1 MWKRDV
7 TTSMDWWKRLGNFS
21 QLIMET
27 SDPIAVPDEFA
38 TAMQQLS
45 AEAKK
50 TLVPPPRPN
59 RPVETAAP
67 TSEVADA
74 RLQDVEKTLSRK
86 IDDLARAVTQSKS
99 NDLGPRLQQIEEQL
113 AAIRN
118 AESVNQRLFDSLHDE
133 LLKYRDNFVHESLQ
147 KPFIHDLVHLFDDL
161 TSLSEQLQSATN
173 DSSRGNALQ
182 WRDNLGNAIHALVE
196 ILHRFEVNEI
206 EARETVDRTAHKIV
220 SFEPA
225 EFPEEDGH
233 IVMRVRRGFFWRGKL
248 IRPEEVI
255 AKRFG

>member
-118 AESVNQRLFDSLHDE
+118 AESVNQRLFDSFHDE

-161 TSLSEQLQSATN
+161 TALSEQLRNAAHDQGT
-173 DSSRGNALQ
+173 RGSVVQ
-182 WRDNLGNAIHALVE
+182 WRDNLENGIHALIE
-196 ILHRFEVNEI
+196 ILHRFEVMEI
-206 EARETVDRTAHKIV
+206 ETRETVDRTVH
-220 SFEPA
+220 
-225 EFPEEDGH
+225 
-233 IVMRVRRGFFWRGKL
+233 
-248 IRPEEVI
+248 
-255 AKRFG
+255 